1 MTFQP
6 ELVPTFLD
14 VFESSKQKIRAREG
28 CQHLEL
34 LRDANAPN
42 VLFTLS
48 YWESEDFLNS
58 YRNSELFKTTWAKTK
73 ILFAEKP
80 QAWSMEIVSKTD

>member
-6 ELVPTFLD
+6 ELVPTFLE

-34 LRDANAPN
+34 LQDKNTPN
-42 VLFTLS
+42 ILFTFS
-48 YWESEDFLNS
+48 YWTSENDLNS
-58 YRNSELFKTTWAKTK
+58 YRGSELFETTWAKTK
-73 ILFAEKP
+73 ILFSDKP
-80 QAWSMEIVSKTD
+80 QAWSLEVASKID